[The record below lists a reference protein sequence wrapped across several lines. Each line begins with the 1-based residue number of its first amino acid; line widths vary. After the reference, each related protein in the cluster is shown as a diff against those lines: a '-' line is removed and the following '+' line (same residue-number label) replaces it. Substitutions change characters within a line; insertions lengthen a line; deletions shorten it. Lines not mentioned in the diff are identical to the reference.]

1 MVADQRNSNTRR
13 NRKLYQMR
21 LEVLERHQAALLK
34 AKVTKLERDFLDLG
48 KLDVVLHELLAIRRD
63 LTAPAP
69 YDWKDLMPEPSAA
82 LVQRGAALVK
92 EDIKRTAM
100 QLNRARTKAEVRNG
114 APDKVTEETMA
125 WLQELGAVVS
135 SDKQD

>member
-48 KLDVVLHELLAIRRD
+48 KLNVVLHELLAIRRD
-63 LTAPAP
+63 LKAKAP
-69 YDWKDLMPEPSAA
+69 YDWQDLMPEPSAA
-82 LVQRGAALVK
+82 LVQRGIALVK
-92 EDIKRTAM
+92 EDIKRGAV
-100 QLNRARTKAEVRNG
+100 QLNRARTKAEIRNG
-114 APDKVTEETMA
+114 APDTVTEETMA

-135 SDKQD
+135 SDEQQ